1 MSTLML
7 CGSPHNEGG
16 NSTYLLTVL
25 KEKLNKDGKIYNIMH
40 SSEISEDAF
49 LQALKNGENIVFS
62 FPLYA
67 DSLPAYFL
75 AFLKKLKA
83 NAENIN
89 SQSRVYVIIN
99 NGFYDDVQNRI
110 AIKIMWKWCDKC
122 GLLKGRAIAVGA
134 GGILHAA
141 PLGKGPMARVDTVL
155 DEFAEDIK
163 NRRLGDT
170 IFVKPSF
177 PRFLYTLMGNMS
189 FTAEG
194 RKNGLSKK
202 DIKALQTE

>member
-16 NSTYLLTVL
+16 NSTYFL
-25 KEKLNKDGKIYNIMH
+25 KALNEKLNGNGEIYNIIH
-40 SSEISEDAF
+40 SPKISEAVF
-49 LQALKNGENIVFS
+49 LEALKHGETIVFS

-75 AFLKKLKA
+75 AFLKKVKA
-83 NAENIN
+83 SAEDIA
-89 SQSRVYVIIN
+89 SQSRIYVIVN
-99 NGFYDDVQNRI
+99 NGFYDDVQNNI

-122 GLLKGRAIAVGA
+122 GFLKGRALAVGA
-134 GGILHAA
+134 GGMVQAA
-141 PLGKGPMARVDTVL
+141 PLGKGPMAKVDKAL
-155 DEFAEDIK
+155 DQLAEDIK
-163 NRRLGDT
+163 NRRSGDT

-189 FTAEG
+189 FAAEG
-194 RKNGLSKK
+194 KKNGLSKK
-202 DIKALQTE
+202 DIKNCP

>member
-7 CGSPHNEGG
+7 CGSPHNDGG
-16 NSTYLLTVL
+16 NSTYLLNAL
-25 KEKLNKDGKIYNIMH
+25 KAKLNEEGEIYNLMH
-40 SSEISEDAF
+40 SPEISEAAF
-49 LQALKNGENIVFS
+49 LRALKNEENIVFS

-83 NAENIN
+83 SADGIT

-110 AIKIMWKWCDKC
+110 AIKIMWEWCDKC
-122 GLLKGRAIAVGA
+122 GLLKGCALAVGA
-134 GGILHAA
+134 GGMIHAA
-141 PLGKGPMARVDTVL
+141 PLGKGPLAKVDTAL
-155 DEFAEDIK
+155 DKFAEDIK
-163 NRRLGDT
+163 NRRSGDT
-170 IFVKPSF
+170 VFVKPSF

-189 FTAEG
+189 FTVAG
-194 RKNGLSKK
+194 KKNCLRKK
-202 DIKALQTE
+202 DIKNAPK